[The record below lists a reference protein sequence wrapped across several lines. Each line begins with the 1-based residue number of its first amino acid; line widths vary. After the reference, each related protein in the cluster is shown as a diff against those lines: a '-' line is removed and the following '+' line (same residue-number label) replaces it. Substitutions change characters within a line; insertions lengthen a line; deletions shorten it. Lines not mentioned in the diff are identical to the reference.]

1 MIKTTFF
8 GIGFSANDD
17 PFEAAKI
24 ASLEAQK
31 KIHQQKPNIV
41 LVFTTVHF
49 QGKKLLEGIY
59 YIFGKDT
66 SVLGCTGYGVIT
78 KDGVV
83 KYGVAIMAIYSSKIK
98 FCTGIVPEV
107 NKNNPRA
114 SGEKFALSALRMLGA
129 SAKEICIIFSD
140 GLIEKGSEMLM
151 GIKETLGLSFP
162 IFGASAADNMNFKKT
177 YQYYNREILNN
188 GLVGTILS
196 GDGVF
201 GYGLRHGWH
210 PLGRPHTVTQSS
222 GNVIKEI
229 DSEPAVNIY
238 MNYFKKSLEEIK
250 SVLMRISILYPLGIY
265 LTHEEEY
272 LLRNV
277 ISINPE
283 GGLVCQGDIP
293 QESEIRIMMG
303 TQESA
308 LQATRQAAMEAM
320 HAFKNTS
327 PLGAIIFESVS
338 RINLLGYRV
347 NEEIN
352 IIKSAIGDD
361 VPLIGV
367 CTFGEQAPLR
377 SLQYHGESHFHN
389 ETVAILTLGEKFVF
403 LK

>member
-1 MIKTTFF
+1 MIKTTHI
-8 GIGFSANDD
+8 GTGFSTNDD
-17 PFEAAKI
+17 PFEAARI
-24 ASLEAQK
+24 ASLDAQK
-31 KIHQQKPNIV
+31 GIHQQKPNIV
-41 LVFTTVHF
+41 LVFTTIHF

-59 YIFGKDT
+59 YVFGKDA
-66 SVLGCTGYGVIT
+66 SVLGCTGYGIINEN
-78 KDGVV
+78 GVA
-83 KYGVAIMAIYSSKIK
+83 KYGVAVMAIHSSKIK
-98 FCTGIVPEV
+98 FCTSIVAEV
-107 NKNNPRA
+107 NKGNPRG
-114 SGEKFALSALRMLGA
+114 SGEQFALSALRMLGT
-129 SAKEICIIFSD
+129 SAKEMSIIFSD
-140 GLIEKGSEMLM
+140 GLIEKGSEMLL
-151 GIKETLGLSFP
+151 GIKETLGRSFP
-162 IFGASAADNMNFKKT
+162 IFGASAADNMHFKKT
-177 YQYYNREILNN
+177 YQYYNREVLNN

-250 SVLMRISILYPLGIY
+250 SALTRISILYPLGLY
-265 LTHEEEY
+265 LAHEEEY

-277 ISINPE
+277 IRVNPE
-283 GGLVCQGDIP
+283 GNLVCQGDVP

-308 LQATRQAAMEAM
+308 LQAARQAAIESMY
-320 HAFKNTS
+320 AFKNT
-327 PLGAIIFESVS
+327 PLLGAIIFESVS
-338 RINLLGYRV
+338 RINLLGHRV

-352 IIKSAIGDD
+352 IIKNVLGQD
-361 VPLIGV
+361 VPFIGV

-377 SLQYHGESHFHN
+377 SLEYHGESHCHN
-389 ETVAILTLGEKFVF
+389 ETVAILTLGEKFVL